1 MFRMPS
7 DPKAAFLSPSGI
19 ERIASLARLRLDP
32 AESATLGPQ
41 LRAILGHIEKI
52 AEIPE
57 TQLAEGAM
65 APATPLREDRA
76 VAGDGRTELED
87 NARAT
92 AHGHVPVPRVVD
104 SAR

>member
-32 AESATLGPQ
+32 AEFATLGPQ
-41 LRAILGHIEKI
+41 LRDILGHIEKI

-57 TQLAEGAM
+57 TELADAPA
-65 APATPLREDRA
+65 APATPLREDRPLR
-76 VAGDGRTELED
+76 GDGRTELED

>member
-1 MFRMPS
+1 MFRMSS
-7 DPKAAFLSPSGI
+7 DPAAAFLSPSGI
-19 ERIASLARLRLDP
+19 ERVARLARLKMDP
-32 AESATLGPQ
+32 AEFAHLAPQ
-41 LRAILGHIEKI
+41 LRSIVGHIEKL

-57 TQLAEGAM
+57 EALGEAGA
-65 APATPLREDRA
+65 PPPTTLRADHA
-76 VAGDGRTELED
+76 VRGDGRAELEE

>member
-32 AESATLGPQ
+32 AEFATLGPQ
-41 LRAILGHIEKI
+41 LRAILGHIETI
-52 AEIPE
+52 AEIP
-57 TQLAEGAM
+57 EGAM

-76 VAGDGRTELED
+76 VDGDGRTELED